1 MGGKK
6 GQLKTQTLSNM
17 VWRFAERCGAQGVSF
32 VVSLVLARLLD
43 PDVYGT
49 VALVTVFTAIL
60 QVFVDSGLGTA
71 LIQKKDADQLDFST
85 VFYFNMGMCLALY
98 AILFAAAPWI
108 ASFYGDDSLC
118 AVVRVLGLTLIIS
131 GMKNIQQAYVSRHL
145 IFRRFFYATLGGTIV
160 SAVVGIAMAYAGFG
174 VWALVAQRLTNS
186 AMDTLILFFT
196 VRWRPT
202 REWSFQRFKGLF
214 AFGWKLLLSSLLDTV
229 FNNLWQL
236 IIGKKY
242 SSTDL
247 AYYNKG
253 DNFPKLL
260 ITNINSAID
269 SVLLPV
275 MSSVQSETERVKA
288 ITRRAIEVSTYVMA
302 PLMVGLAAVAEPLIR
317 LLLTEK
323 WLPCVFFLR
332 MACVAYL
339 VYPIHTANLNAIKA
353 LGRSDLFLKL
363 EVIKKGIALAFLLVT
378 MWFGVK
384 VMMRGVVIASLLSV
398 VVNAY
403 PNKQLMNYSLG
414 EQMKDILPH
423 IMMAVA
429 MGIPVYCLSFLPL
442 PTICVLLVQVLCGA
456 VIYIGLS
463 VLLHVEMFYYILNM
477 LRGYRK

>member
-1 MGGKK
+1 MGEN
-6 GQLKTQTLSNM
+6 GQLKTKTLSNM

-98 AILFAAAPWI
+98 ALLFAASPWI

-131 GMKNIQQAYVSRHL
+131 GLKNIQQAYVSRHL
-145 IFRRFFYATLGGTIV
+145 IFRRFFYATLGGTLL

-242 SSTDL
+242 SSADL

-275 MSSVQSETERVKA
+275 MSSVQSETERVKN
-288 ITRRAIEVSTYVMA
+288 ITRRAIKTSTYIMA
-302 PLMVGLAAVAEPLIR
+302 PLMVGLAVVAEPLIL

-339 VYPIHTANLNAIKA
+339 IYPIHTANLNAIKA

-363 EVIKKGIALAFLLVT
+363 EIVKKGIALVFLLVT

-384 VMMRGVVIASLLSV
+384 AMMCGVVIASLLSV
-398 VVNAY
+398 AVNAY
-403 PNKQLMNYSLG
+403 PNKRLMNYSLG
-414 EQMKDILPH
+414 EQMKDMFPH
-423 IMMAVA
+423 IAMAAA
-429 MGIPVYCLSFLPL
+429 MGLPVYCLSFLPL
-442 PTICVLLVQVLCGA
+442 PAICVLLVQVLGGA

-463 VLLHVEMFYYILNM
+463 VLLHVDTFCYLLEM